1 MSDCY
6 NVVRRAKNVVSRER
20 RDRAPKSF
28 WGCFT
33 IDLEASNT
41 HICQVIR
48 DFVVLANSLRV
59 RMLVNINRSA
69 TVIPWTG

>member
-48 DFVVLANSLRV
+48 DFVVLVNSM

>member
-6 NVVRRAKNVVSRER
+6 NVVCREKNIVSRER

-33 IDLEASNT
+33 INLEASNT

-48 DFVVLANSLRV
+48 DFVVLVSSLRV
-59 RMLVNINRSA
+59 RMSVNINRSA

>member
-48 DFVVLANSLRV
+48 DFVVLANSMRV